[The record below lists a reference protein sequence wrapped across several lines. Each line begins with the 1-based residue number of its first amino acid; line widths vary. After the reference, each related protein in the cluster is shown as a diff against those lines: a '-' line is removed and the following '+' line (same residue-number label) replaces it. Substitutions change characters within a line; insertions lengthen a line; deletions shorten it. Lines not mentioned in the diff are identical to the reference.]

1 MSEVESCSAKQL
13 EDTLVAV
20 VIEGWRLSRLFTR
33 ALNKMD
39 AGEAG
44 RYSNQLRFFQKRLE
58 ESLLQAK
65 LKIVNIEGQVFD
77 EGMPATALNMGDFGP
92 DDELLIDQM
101 LEPII
106 MWEGGVRKAG
116 TVMLRKVST

>member
-1 MSEVESCSAKQL
+1 MSEAESCSAKQL

-65 LKIVNIEGQVFD
+65 LKIVNVEGQVFD
-77 EGMPATALNMGDFGP
+77 EGMPATALNMGDFHP
-92 DDELLIDQM
+92 SDELLIDQM

>member
-1 MSEVESCSAKQL
+1 
-13 EDTLVAV
+13 
-20 VIEGWRLSRLFTR
+20 LSSR
-33 ALNKMD
+33 AGVYRGYSPERSTN
-39 AGEAG
+39 
-44 RYSNQLRFFQKRLE
+44 SNQLRFFQKRLE

-92 DDELLIDQM
+92 NDELLIDQM